1 MISLALAN
9 WRQRVFLILDV
20 VQDKRL
26 ARIYLRF
33 SFKKYSKTHGT
44 RRASFVLGESL
55 SKVIHGNFI
64 NWRISFAGIPK
75 VGSAGRHLCVKMKTG
90 IPRTQGPLIRS
101 VPN

>member
-26 ARIYLRF
+26 ARICLRF

-64 NWRISFAGIPK
+64 NWRISFAGIPEA
-75 VGSAGRHLCVKMKTG
+75 GSAGRHLCVKVK
-90 IPRTQGPLIRS
+90 PRLSRAHGVL
-101 VPN
+101 